1 MAAYE
6 SVYAFLA
13 AHALVN
19 FVSTAFNQRLFTI
32 LCAVSTY
39 ERQSPFINDRLDW
52 PIIFQ
57 TPTTRPAIGCRYYH
71 FDSFC
76 LERDARVQPPRVK
89 HIRPHHPF
97 RRRVGT
103 LECLT
108 DPKKATSLSLLQ
120 NTE

>member
-39 ERQSPFINDRLDW
+39 ERQLPFVNDRLDW

-57 TPTTRPAIGCRYYH
+57 TPTTDPAIGRRCCH
-71 FDSFC
+71 VDSFC
-76 LERDARVQPPRVK
+76 RGHDARLQPPRVK
-89 HIRPHHPF
+89 HI
-97 RRRVGT
+97 
-103 LECLT
+103 
-108 DPKKATSLSLLQ
+108 
-120 NTE
+120 